1 MRELITTLTTN
12 FVTTIYNYI
21 ILNAYTILSN
31 VLLVLLL
38 LFIPLAPNTLLLYI
52 VPVFLFLVSMATY
65 FNVISYMREHDCG
78 VCSIRKYFSIFLMN
92 LSSNWKVFLIYLIG
106 IAVITIDA
114 LIVYAGNG
122 ITYFIIPLIITMGF
136 ILGSMFFV
144 FLILSDPQSKS
155 MKPLKLIQ
163 SAIILS
169 YKLPFITFINF
180 ILTILSLV
188 SILYMPLI
196 YIAFGAGLINYII
209 IRNIG
214 RKFSVSL
221 YFEQI

>member
-1 MRELITTLTTN
+1 
-12 FVTTIYNYI
+12 
-21 ILNAYTILSN
+21 
-31 VLLVLLL
+31 
-38 LFIPLAPNTLLLYI
+38 
-52 VPVFLFLVSMATY
+52 
-65 FNVISYMREHDCG
+65 
-78 VCSIRKYFSIFLMN
+78 MN